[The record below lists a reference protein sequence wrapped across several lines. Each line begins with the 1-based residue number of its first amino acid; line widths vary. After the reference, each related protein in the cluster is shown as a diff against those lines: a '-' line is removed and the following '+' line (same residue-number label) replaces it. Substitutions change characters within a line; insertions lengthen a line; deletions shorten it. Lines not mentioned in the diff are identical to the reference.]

1 MRNILAAAALAAS
14 VLVSSGARAEPAVC
28 DVSAADRAWIAQ
40 ALGAWRYSAD
50 AITGAKVTQVF
61 DTVFFDG
68 ACVLV
73 SPNALT
79 AETLDAIIW
88 AATPHDGEIVL
99 PNGEKMPAGVTSF
112 ADAGGDDA
120 FFVMSTPSLWEAA
133 GVRNDVLG
141 LETMMVA
148 VLLHEGAHLAQADT
162 YGARM
167 STLVELNDLPEDF
180 SDDTV
185 QYRFGDDVEF
195 ETSIARETELL
206 FQAAAAPDR
215 AIARQ
220 HAGEALALMRARHAR
235 WFVGADSYLTEA
247 EEIWLTLEGAGQW
260 AGYRWLIDPNGGGVS
275 EEIAM
280 AHFARRGRWWSQNEG
295 IALALALDRIAGPRW
310 RRDTFSDGVET
321 LPAMLE
327 RALP

>member
-1 MRNILAAAALAAS
+1 MRAILVAAALAAS
-14 VLVSSGARAEPAVC
+14 ALIGSNAHAEPAAC
-28 DVSAADRAWIAQ
+28 DVSAADRAWINR

-50 AITGAKVTQVF
+50 AITGAKVDEAF
-61 DTVFFDG
+61 DTVFFGD

-79 AETLDAIIW
+79 AESLDAIIW
-88 AATPHDGEIVL
+88 TATPHDGEIVL

-112 ADAGGDDA
+112 ADAGGEED

-133 GVRNDVLG
+133 GVRNDALG

-148 VLLHEGAHLAQADT
+148 VLLHEGAHLAQADA

-167 STLVELNDLPEDF
+167 TTLVELNDLPEDF
-180 SDDTV
+180 NDDTI
-185 QYRFGDDVEF
+185 QYRFGDDPAF
-195 ETSIARETELL
+195 EASIARETDLL

-220 HAGEALALMRARHAR
+220 YAREALALMHARHAR
-235 WFVGADSYLTEA
+235 WFIGPDAHLSEA
-247 EEIWLTLEGAGQW
+247 EVIWLTLEGAGQW

-275 EEIAM
+275 EEVAM

-310 RRDTFSDGVET
+310 RRHAFGDGADT
-321 LPAMLE
+321 LPDMLE
-327 RALP
+327 RALR

>member
-1 MRNILAAAALAAS
+1 MRAILVAAALAAS
-14 VLVSSGARAEPAVC
+14 ALIGSNAHAEPAAC
-28 DVSAADRAWIAQ
+28 DVSAADRAWINR

-50 AITGAKVTQVF
+50 AITGAKVDEAF
-61 DTVFFDG
+61 DTVFFGD
-68 ACVLV
+68 ACILV

-79 AETLDAIIW
+79 AESLDAIIW
-88 AATPHDGEIVL
+88 TATPHDGEIVL

-112 ADAGGDDA
+112 ADAGGEED

-133 GVRNDVLG
+133 GVRNGALG

-148 VLLHEGAHLAQADT
+148 VLLHEGAHLAQADA

-167 STLVELNDLPEDF
+167 TTLVELNDLPEDF
-180 SDDTV
+180 NDDTI
-185 QYRFGDDVEF
+185 QYRFGDDPAF
-195 ETSIARETELL
+195 EASIARETDLL

-220 HAGEALALMRARHAR
+220 YAREALALMHARHAR
-235 WFVGADSYLTEA
+235 WFIGPDAHLSEA
-247 EEIWLTLEGAGQW
+247 EVIWLTLEGAGQW

-310 RRDTFSDGVET
+310 RRHAFGDGADT
-321 LPAMLE
+321 LPDMLE
-327 RALP
+327 RALR

>member
-1 MRNILAAAALAAS
+1 LAAS
-14 VLVSSGARAEPAVC
+14 ALVSSGARAEPAVC

-40 ALGAWRYSAD
+40 ALSAWRYSAEGV
-50 AITGAKVTQVF
+50 AGAKVAQVF
-61 DTVFFDG
+61 DTVLYDG

-79 AETLDAIIW
+79 AESLDAIIW

-120 FFVMSTPSLWEAA
+120 FLVMSTPSLWEAA
-133 GVRNDVLG
+133 GVRNDALG

-148 VLLHEGAHLAQADT
+148 VLLHEGAHLAQGDT

-167 STLVELNDLPEDF
+167 NMLVESNDLPEDF
-180 SDDTV
+180 SDDTI

-215 AIARQ
+215 AVARQ
-220 HAGEALALMRARHAR
+220 HAGEAIALMRARHAR

-295 IALALALDRIAGPRW
+295 IALAFALDRIAGPGW
-310 RRDTFSDGVET
+310 RRHAFGDGAET

-327 RALP
+327 RALR

>member
-1 MRNILAAAALAAS
+1 MREILVAAALAAS
-14 VLVSSGARAEPAVC
+14 ALIGSNAHAEPAAC
-28 DVSAADRAWIAQ
+28 DVSAADRAWINR

-50 AITGAKVTQVF
+50 AITGAKVDEAF
-61 DTVFFDG
+61 DTVFFGD

-79 AETLDAIIW
+79 AESLDAIIW
-88 AATPHDGEIVL
+88 TATPHDGEIVL

-112 ADAGGDDA
+112 ADAGGEED

-133 GVRNDVLG
+133 GVRNDALG

-148 VLLHEGAHLAQADT
+148 VLLHEGAHLAQADA

-167 STLVELNDLPEDF
+167 TTLVELNDLPEDF
-180 SDDTV
+180 NDDTI
-185 QYRFGDDVEF
+185 QYRFGDDPAF
-195 ETSIARETELL
+195 EASIARETDLL
-206 FQAAAAPDR
+206 FQAAAAPDC

-220 HAGEALALMRARHAR
+220 YAREALALMHARHAR
-235 WFVGADSYLTEA
+235 WFIGPDAHLSEA
-247 EEIWLTLEGAGQW
+247 EVIWLTLEGAGQW

-310 RRDTFSDGVET
+310 RRHAFGDGADT
-321 LPAMLE
+321 LPDMLE
-327 RALP
+327 RALR

>member
-1 MRNILAAAALAAS
+1 MRAILVAAALAAS
-14 VLVSSGARAEPAVC
+14 ALIGSNAHAEPAAC
-28 DVSAADRAWIAQ
+28 DVSAADRAWINR

-50 AITGAKVTQVF
+50 AITGAKVDEAF
-61 DTVFFDG
+61 DTVFFGD
-68 ACVLV
+68 ACILV

-79 AETLDAIIW
+79 AESLDAIIW
-88 AATPHDGEIVL
+88 TATPHDGEIVL

-112 ADAGGDDA
+112 ADAGGEED

-133 GVRNDVLG
+133 GVRNDALG

-148 VLLHEGAHLAQADT
+148 VLLHEGAHLAQADA

-167 STLVELNDLPEDF
+167 TTLVELNDLPEDF
-180 SDDTV
+180 NDDTI
-185 QYRFGDDVEF
+185 QYRFGDDPAF
-195 ETSIARETELL
+195 EASIARETDLL

-220 HAGEALALMRARHAR
+220 YAREALALMHARHAR
-235 WFVGADSYLTEA
+235 WFIGPDAHLSEA
-247 EEIWLTLEGAGQW
+247 EVIWLTLEGAGQW
-260 AGYRWLIDPNGGGVS
+260 AGYRWLIDPNGGDVS

-310 RRDTFSDGVET
+310 RRHAFGDGADT
-321 LPAMLE
+321 LPDMLE
-327 RALP
+327 RALR